1 MKKSKRYQQAVKL
14 IDKDIYNLDEAI
26 DILKSMPRAKFD
38 ESVDINCVLAV
49 DTKKSEEMVRG
60 FVVLPNGRG
69 KKVKVL
75 VFCELEK
82 EEEAKKAGADYI
94 GSQELADKILK
105 EGWLDFDAC
114 ISTPSMMRVVS
125 KLGKILGPK
134 GLMPSPKI
142 GTVTDNIANAV
153 KETKAGKVEFRTDK
167 FGVVAL
173 SVGKISFSKQALL
186 ENIKAFLDALNNAK
200 PSSVKGDFIKSMYIS
215 TTMSPSLKIKI

>member
-14 IDKDIYNLDEAI
+14 IDKDIYSLDEAI
-26 DILKSMPRAKFD
+26 DVLKSMPRAKFD
-38 ESVDINCVLAV
+38 ESVDMNCVLGV

-60 FVVLPNGRG
+60 FVVLPHGRG

-82 EEEAKKAGADYI
+82 EEEAKKAGAEYI

-114 ISTPSMMRVVS
+114 ISTPSMMRIVS

-142 GTVTDNIANAV
+142 GTVTENIANAV

-173 SVGKISFSKQALL
+173 SVGKISFSKESLL
-186 ENIKAFLDALNNAK
+186 DNIKAFLDALNNSK
-200 PSSVKGDFIKSMYIS
+200 PSSVKGDFIKSIYIS